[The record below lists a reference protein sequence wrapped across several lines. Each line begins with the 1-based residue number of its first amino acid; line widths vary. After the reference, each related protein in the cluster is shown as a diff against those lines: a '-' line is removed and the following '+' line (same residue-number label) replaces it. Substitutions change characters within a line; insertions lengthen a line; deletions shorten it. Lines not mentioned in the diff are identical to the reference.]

1 MDEKEPMD
9 TIMEKVD
16 QVAIDMLQ
24 LLETQLRGLGI
35 TESDLI
41 AALQFAI
48 VKKMESKIQLPKE

>member
-9 TIMEKVD
+9 IIMEKVD
-16 QVAIDMLQ
+16 QVAIDTLQ

-35 TESDLI
+35 EESDLI

>member
-1 MDEKEPMD
+1 MDI
-9 TIMEKVD
+9 IMEKVD
-16 QVAIDMLQ
+16 QVAIDTLQ

-35 TESDLI
+35 EESDLI